1 MGISFSVARCTF
13 LASCIFF
20 VLSIGCTGGN
30 TRKTQLKM
38 SSEDMYRL
46 HCSGC
51 HGDGTGNG
59 HTASTLAVRPR
70 NLQNAAWQQRVTD
83 AHISRV
89 IREGGVSANLSAAM
103 PAFKEK
109 MTDSQIEQVVR
120 YVRRLGK

>member
-1 MGISFSVARCTF
+1 MENSLTVARCA
-13 LASCIFF
+13 LLPSCIFF
-20 VLSIGCTGGN
+20 VLSIGCIEGN
-30 TRKTQLKM
+30 ARTTQFEM

-59 HTASTLAVRPR
+59 HTAFTLAVRPR

-83 AHISRV
+83 VHISRV
-89 IREGGVSANLSAAM
+89 IREGGVSANLSAVM

-109 MTDSQIEQVVR
+109 MTDSQIQQVVR